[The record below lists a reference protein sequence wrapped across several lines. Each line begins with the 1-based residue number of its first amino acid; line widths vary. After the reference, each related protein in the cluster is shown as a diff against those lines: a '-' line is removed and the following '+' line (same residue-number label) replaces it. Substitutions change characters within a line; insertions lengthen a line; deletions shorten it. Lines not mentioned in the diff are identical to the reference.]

1 MPEIT
6 AKLFVAL
13 QRLLPRYLMT
23 ALVYRIA
30 RIRQVAIKNFL
41 IRQFI
46 RLYHVDTEQLLHPV
60 PDGYKTFNDFFTRAL
75 ADGSRPVSENSGDIV
90 APVDGTVSAAG
101 ALNGEQLIQAK
112 SHHYSLPDLLAT
124 DTADAERFAGG
135 AFATLYLAPY
145 NYHRVHA
152 PVAGKLTAIRYIPGA
167 LYSVNDATVRQ
178 LPQLFARNER
188 VACHFDTEFGPM
200 ILLFVG
206 ALNVGTINT
215 IWTGDIRP
223 RKVGVVEAFN
233 LNGLQVKSDFACG
246 DTLGWFNMGSTVI
259 LITPPGSG
267 DGFARLAAGQ
277 ALRMGETIGRFTDGA

>member
-1 MPEIT
+1 MSEIT
-6 AKLFVAL
+6 AKLFIAV
-13 QRLLPRYLMT
+13 QRLLPKYLMT
-23 ALVYRIA
+23 ALVHRIA

-46 RLYHVDTEQLLHPV
+46 RLYRIDTEQLLHPV
-60 PDGYKTFNDFFTRAL
+60 PDGYTTFNDFFIRAL
-75 ADGSRPVSENSGDIV
+75 ADDSRPVSENSGDIV
-90 APVDGTVSAAG
+90 SPVDGTVSAAG
-101 ALNGEQLIQAK
+101 ALDGEQLIQAK
-112 SHHYSLPDLLAT
+112 GPHYSLPDLLAS

-135 AFATLYLAPY
+135 SFATIYLAPY

-167 LYSVNDATVRQ
+167 LYSVNDATVRK
-178 LPQLFARNER
+178 LPQLFTRNER
-188 VACHFDTEFGPM
+188 VVCHLDTECGPM

-223 RKVGVVEAFN
+223 RRVGVVEAFN
-233 LNGLQVKSDFACG
+233 LNALQVKSDFAIG

-267 DGFARLAAGQ
+267 DGFAMLGAGQ

>member
-1 MPEIT
+1 MSEIT
-6 AKLFVAL
+6 AKLFIAL
-13 QRLLPRYLMT
+13 QRLLPKYLMT
-23 ALVYRIA
+23 ALVHRIA

-46 RLYHVDTEQLLHPV
+46 RLYRVDTEQLLHPV
-60 PDGYKTFNDFFTRAL
+60 PDGYETFNDFFIRAL
-75 ADGSRPVSENSGDIV
+75 ADGSRPVSENSDDIV
-90 APVDGTVSAAG
+90 SPVDGTVSAAG
-101 ALNGEQLIQAK
+101 ALDGEQLIQAK
-112 SHHYSLPDLLAT
+112 GHHYSLSDLLAS

-135 AFATLYLAPY
+135 AFATIYLAPY

-167 LYSVNDATVRQ
+167 LYSVNYATVRQ
-178 LPQLFARNER
+178 LPRLFTRNER
-188 VACHFDTEFGPM
+188 VACHLDTECGPM

-233 LNGLQVKSDFACG
+233 LNSLQVKSDFARG

-277 ALRMGETIGRFTDGA
+277 ALRMGEMIGRFMDGA

>member
-13 QRLLPRYLMT
+13 QCLLPRYLMT
-23 ALVYRIA
+23 ALVYRIT
-30 RIRQVAIKNFL
+30 RIRQVTIKNFL

-60 PDGYKTFNDFFTRAL
+60 PDGYKTFNDFFIRAL
-75 ADGSRPVSENSGDIV
+75 ADGSRPVSENSDDIV
-90 APVDGTVSAAG
+90 SPVDGTVSAAG
-101 ALNGEQLIQAK
+101 ALDGEHLIQAK
-112 SHHYSLPDLLAT
+112 GHHYSLPDLLAS
-124 DTADAERFAGG
+124 DTVDAERFVGG
-135 AFATLYLAPY
+135 AFATIYLAPY

-188 VACHFDTEFGPM
+188 VACHLDTEFGPM

-223 RKVGVVEAFN
+223 RKMGVVEAFN
-233 LNGLQVKSDFACG
+233 LNALQVKYDFARG

-267 DGFARLAAGQ
+267 DAFAMLGAGQ
-277 ALRMGETIGRFTDGA
+277 TLRMGETIGRFTDGT

>member
-13 QRLLPRYLMT
+13 QRLMPRYLMT
-23 ALVYRIA
+23 GLVYRVA

-46 RLYHVDTEQLLHPV
+46 RLYHVDTEQLPHPV
-60 PDGYKTFNDFFTRAL
+60 PDGYKTFNDFFIRAL

-90 APVDGTVSAAG
+90 SPVDGTVSAAG
-101 ALNGEQLIQAK
+101 ALDGEQLIQAK
-112 SHHYSLPDLLAT
+112 GHHYSLPDLLAT

-135 AFATLYLAPY
+135 AFATIYLAPY

-152 PVAGKLTAIRYIPGA
+152 PVAGKLTAIHYIPGA

-233 LNGLQVKSDFACG
+233 LHALQVKCDFASG

-259 LITPPGSG
+259 LITSPGSG
-267 DGFARLAAGQ
+267 DGFASLATGQ
-277 ALRMGETIGRFTDGA
+277 TLRMGETIGRFMDGT